1 MDSTNQ
7 QNNPNDIEENSS
19 RSTEVGTTDE
29 TIISAN
35 QVHSEEDQPKKLK
48 NTSIKSANKKRV
60 FADTR
65 FRVVVII
72 GLVVVGGFGFFMFNP
87 MGKKD
92 QLALDNQVAIATPE
106 IQGQGTNVIPPEYVE
121 YERKKQAE
129 QAAQAGKNGESYLP
143 EFKTVASQD
152 PNGELNDQNFITGPN
167 GQPVNGSVKGS
178 TPNITLELDQMARAN
193 MANQGNSNGN
203 GGGLPLPTSG
213 GQPQQPQAQNGSNQ
227 NAPIYQTNYAQ
238 QYEHAS
244 SATNEVASVYGQ
256 QAAANADRNAA
267 TRELSQTAFVD
278 QLAAFSSTKNKVNG
292 YSTYKYANKT
302 KSSEGQQNL
311 GGLNV
316 ANTTSGSTKGP
327 VIIKAGT
334 TMFTRLDTGVNTD
347 KGKNLFATVIGGKF
361 NGAKLI
367 GTVSVNTADIEF
379 NFTRML
385 FKGEDYAIQVRAL
398 TLGTKQSGM
407 ADKVQK
413 HTLQKFGGMV
423 TAGIF
428 EGYGQAY
435 QNIGSTQIT
444 NTGNVISTKE
454 EPNNKEIAGN
464 IIGNVGTEMANM
476 ARTSTVRPTT
486 YIVNSGKVFEVFF
499 DADVTTP
506 KSKG

>member
-48 NTSIKSANKKRV
+48 NTSIKTANKKRV

-65 FRVVVII
+65 FRVVAII
-72 GLVVVGGFGFFMFNP
+72 GLVVVGGLGFFMFNP
-87 MGKKD
+87 MGKSD

-121 YERKKQAE
+121 YERQKQAE
-129 QAAQAGKNGESYLP
+129 EAAQAGKNGESYLP
-143 EFKTVASQD
+143 EFKTVATQD
-152 PNGELNDQNFITGPN
+152 PNGDLNDQNFITGPN
-167 GQPVNGSVKGS
+167 GQPVNGSA
-178 TPNITLELDQMARAN
+178 T
-193 MANQGNSNGN
+193 
-203 GGGLPLPTSG
+203 
-213 GQPQQPQAQNGSNQ
+213 QNGANQ

-244 SATNEVASVYGQ
+244 SAANDVANVYSQ
-256 QAAANADRNAA
+256 QAAAYAERNAA

-278 QLAAFSSTKNKVNG
+278 QLAAFSNTKNKVNG
-292 YSTYKYANKT
+292 YSTYKYSHNT
-302 KSSEGQQNL
+302 KASEGQQNL
-311 GGLNV
+311 GSLNV
-316 ANTTSGSTKGP
+316 AKTTSESTKGLA
-327 VIIKAGT
+327 IIKAGT
-334 TMFTRLDTGVNTD
+334 TMKARLDTGVNTD

-367 GTVSVNTADIEF
+367 GTVGLNTADIEF

-385 FKGEDYAIQVRAL
+385 FKGEEYAIQVRAL

-413 HTLQKFGGMV
+413 HTLQKLGGMV

-435 QNIGSTQIT
+435 QNIGTTQIT
-444 NTGNVISTKE
+444 NTGNVVSTKE
-454 EPNNKEIAGN
+454 EPNDKEIAGN

>member
-48 NTSIKSANKKRV
+48 NTSIKTANKKRV

-65 FRVVVII
+65 FRVVAII
-72 GLVVVGGFGFFMFNP
+72 GLVVVGGLGFFMFNP
-87 MGKKD
+87 MGKSD

-121 YERKKQAE
+121 YERQKQAE
-129 QAAQAGKNGESYLP
+129 EAAQAGKNGESYLP
-143 EFKTVASQD
+143 EFKTVATQD
-152 PNGELNDQNFITGPN
+152 PNGDLNDQNFITGPN
-167 GQPVNGSVKGS
+167 GQPVNGSAKGG

-193 MANQGNSNGN
+193 MANQGGAY
-203 GGGLPLPTSG
+203 GGALPQPTSG
-213 GQPQQPQAQNGSNQ
+213 GLPQQPQAQNGANQ

-244 SATNEVASVYGQ
+244 SAANDVASVYSQ
-256 QAAANADRNAA
+256 QAAANAERNVA

-278 QLAAFSSTKNKVNG
+278 QLAAFSNTKNKVNG
-292 YSTYKYANKT
+292 YSTYKYSHNT
-302 KSSEGQQNL
+302 KASEGQQNL
-311 GGLNV
+311 GSLNV
-316 ANTTSGSTKGP
+316 AKTTSESTKGLA
-327 VIIKAGT
+327 IIKAGT
-334 TMFTRLDTGVNTD
+334 TMKARLDTGVNTD

-367 GTVSVNTADIEF
+367 GTVGLNTADIEF

-385 FKGEDYAIQVRAL
+385 FKGEEYAIQVRAL

-413 HTLQKFGGMV
+413 HTLQKLGGMV

-435 QNIGSTQIT
+435 QNIGTTQIT
-444 NTGNVISTKE
+444 NTGNVVSTKE
-454 EPNNKEIAGN
+454 EPNDKEIAGN